1 MNAMELK
8 REMELEILREK
19 ARAIEKQAELLQKH
33 EALLSMRQRCLD
45 SLFVFAQC
53 AMGFDDL
60 YEPLHGWL
68 ADKVADKEI
77 DRLLV
82 LIPRGH
88 FKTTIISICYP
99 VWLLCRNPNE
109 RIILASAL
117 GDKAEEN
124 LAEIIHR
131 VDRPKFQ
138 ALFGGVIGSSSTWP
152 IRRADQVSIQRTDGS
167 TSGSSIR
174 CLGVDSAEVGRH
186 CSVMIIDDMVGKEQI
201 NTAAQREKAWRWF
214 GRQLSVMDP
223 NSRLV
228 VVGTRWHEDDP
239 YQNISKLP
247 GWQTAIRKVKEPWP
261 DGEFIFPTRF
271 NERVLAELMEVQ
283 DEYTFSCFYLND
295 PVPDSMTPF
304 NPKLFRWLDYPSDEV
319 TSVPWTHILVDPAV
333 TMEEY
338 SCYTGIVI
346 GDAVMIGNLPAFII
360 REAFQERMF
369 PDKVVET
376 IFSLVARHRPHAVV
390 IEAEA
395 QQKTFHAWIK
405 QEMLR
410 RKVYF
415 QLREVKGP
423 RNVRKE
429 AKLLGLQPFIHNGSF
444 RFMNGMPGG
453 EELVN
458 QLAKFP
464 KGKHDDLVMALSFA
478 TLAVDYP
485 PQTTEVRRNEAP
497 PIRSRL
503 LMEMCERGTRGSRMG
518 SLDRIQVKGAKAW
531 SRFQRRNGGRLGA
544 LRR

>member
-1 MNAMELK
+1 MNAVELK
-8 REMELEILREK
+8 KEMELEVLKEK
-19 ARAIEKQAELLQKH
+19 VRSIEKQAQILEQH
-33 EALLSMRQRCLD
+33 EALLEMRQKCLK
-45 SLFVFAQC
+45 SLFFFAQH

-68 ADKVADKEI
+68 ADQVSDEKI

-109 RIILASAL
+109 RVILASAL

-131 VDRPKFQ
+131 VDRPMFQ
-138 ALFGGVIGSSSTWP
+138 TLFGSTLGHSSSWP

-167 TSGSSIR
+167 TTGSSIR

-186 CSVMIIDDMVGKEQI
+186 CSVMVIDDMVGKEQI

-223 NSRLV
+223 DSRLI

-239 YQNISKLP
+239 YQKISKLP
-247 GWQTAIRKVKEPWP
+247 GWKAAIRKIKEPWP

-271 NERVLAELMEVQ
+271 NEKVLAELREVQ
-283 DEYTFSCFYLND
+283 DDYTFSCFYLND
-295 PVPDSMTPF
+295 PVPDSSTPF
-304 NPKLFRWLDYPSDEV
+304 NPKLFRWMDYPNKEV

-346 GDAVMIGNLPAFII
+346 GDAVMIDNLPAFIV

-376 IFSLVARHRPHAVV
+376 IFSLVSIHKPHAVV

-429 AKLLGLQPFIHNGSF
+429 AKVLGLQPFVHNGCF

-453 EELVN
+453 EELVA

-464 KGKHDDLVMALSFA
+464 RGRHDDLVMALSFA
-478 TLAVDYP
+478 TLGVDYP
-485 PQTTEVRRNEAP
+485 PMLSRERKEEP
-497 PIRSRL
+497 PPKRCQL
-503 LMEMCERGTRGSRMG
+503 LMEMCERPRGRRMG
-518 SLDRIQVKGAKAW
+518 SLDRIQVRGERAW
-531 SRFQRRNGGRLGA
+531 NRFQRRNGARSGA
-544 LRR
+544 TRR